1 MLNQDGIPQEGAL
14 LYSGPGAAYEEIGKA
29 APEKAEIREKAK
41 NGKWLRIKPQK
52 GLFAYVSS
60 AYLEIREPET
70 AGRLPVKTVAKQPPE
85 PAPIEDS
92 GSSVA
97 AEGVVKR
104 IGEKQAPATH
114 ALIVKVNDEEF
125 VAAYLTAP
133 ELNLALWEKAAG
145 QSERNTVLGSRMAP
159 PADHRGENHSRV
171 AEVKHGSDAL
181 PRAAGDGRGV

>member
-1 MLNQDGIPQEGAL
+1 M
-14 LYSGPGAAYEEIGKA
+14 
-29 APEKAEIREKAK
+29 APNIR
-41 NGKWLRIKPQK
+41 
-52 GLFAYVSS
+52 
-60 AYLEIREPET
+60 IREPET
-70 AGRLPVKTVAKQPPE
+70 AGRLPVKTVAKQSPE

-133 ELNLALWEKAAG
+133 ELNLALWEKRRVRVNG
-145 QSERNTVLGSRMAP
+145 TRYWVRGWRRPLITVEKII
-159 PADHRGENHSRV
+159 PAWQR
-171 AEVKHGSDAL
+171 
-181 PRAAGDGRGV
+181 